1 VKLALDVWY
10 ELWERADDNGGPGR
24 GRDPGAGH
32 RSNPWPEEYRA
43 WIGGQEPRSGYYALL
58 GQPKSR

>member
-10 ELWERADDNGGPGR
+10 ELWERAGDNGGPGR
-24 GRDPGAGH
+24 VRDPGAEY
-32 RSNPWPEEYRA
+32 RPNPWPEEYRT

-58 GQPKSR
+58 GQPKPR